1 MRGPAGRHPPTE
13 GFVPDHRL
21 STPTPV
27 DSLKF
32 NVGGGGI
39 RRDSEGIFS
48 GSRPSSC
55 YSAGVNHRRSA
66 SAVVIKNRSNQS
78 HAISAINSY
87 LSERSFPISFKLKSL
102 PSSKD
107 INDTLKFVLTRLD
120 YLPSNKM
127 EDDLLIVLKYLNCP
141 IKISK
146 SALKSPGTDHV
157 FPTVL
162 AILHWLLQIAMYNE
176 HLVNSTQSQP
186 ISGDSL
192 FYYTLNTY
200 MDCLRGYDDENIM
213 EKLQQEKSFLEEN
226 IKMKLE
232 DVKDL
237 EAKLEAI
244 KSGPSLRESKEE
256 EQGMLEKDMKKFNEL
271 IQQLQTHV
279 VAMEKLMEE
288 KEKEL
293 GIKTEERIRMR
304 EENEEMKKKVEEQGM
319 NMREAE
325 RLKRELQSVERDIR
339 EAEIERN
346 KWEEKYWDLDAAMGT
361 KLKELE
367 ALQIECNQTIQRLK
381 LGNDFQYDLNA
392 KGLTPV
398 EVLGMDYKSTLKP
411 ALKSAS
417 DDVKRS
423 SMENL
428 ESLISLQ
435 QSSRDINSKIDAKR
449 NRIVVLQ
456 SRIEEVE
463 TRINLIKKETQDYT
477 SQCAMEARKLVEKF
491 EVDSHKVDVVEKEAR
506 ELVKSSKVK
515 LKETM
520 MQNEEEIEMCGDELL
535 TLIDSVS
542 KCKEFMVSKISKMK
556 NEISETGVDIAQ
568 VHKASLKTCL

>member
-1 MRGPAGRHPPTE
+1 MRGPTGRHPLTE

-27 DSLKF
+27 DPLKF
-32 NVGGGGI
+32 NVGGGGTC
-39 RRDSEGIFS
+39 RDSEGIFS

-55 YSAGVNHRRSA
+55 YSAGVNYRRSS

-102 PSSKD
+102 PTSKD
-107 INDTLKFVLTRLD
+107 INDTLKFVLARLD

-127 EDDLLIVLKYLNCP
+127 EDDLLMVLKYLNCP

-162 AILHWLLQIAMYNE
+162 AILHWLVQIALYNE
-176 HLVNSTQSQP
+176 HLVNSIQSQS

-232 DVKDL
+232 NVKDL
-237 EAKLEAI
+237 EAKLESI

-256 EQGMLEKDMKKFNEL
+256 EQRMLEKDIKKFNEL
-271 IQQLQTHV
+271 IEQLQTHV

-293 GIKTEERIRMR
+293 RIKTEERIRMC

-325 RLKRELQSVERDIR
+325 RLKRELQSVERDIE

-346 KWEEKYWDLDAAMGT
+346 KWEETYWDLDAAMGT
-361 KLKELE
+361 NLKELE
-367 ALQIECNQTIQRLK
+367 ALQIECNHTIQRLK
-381 LGNDFQYDLNA
+381 LGNGFQYDLNA

-428 ESLISLQ
+428 ESLKYLQ
-435 QSSRDINSKIDAKR
+435 QSSRDINAKIDAKR
-449 NRIVVLQ
+449 NRILVLK
-456 SRIEEVE
+456 SRIEE
-463 TRINLIKKETQDYT
+463 KETQDYN

-491 EVDSHKVDVVEKEAR
+491 EVESHKVDVVEKEAR
-506 ELVKSSKVK
+506 ELVRSSKVK

-520 MQNEEEIEMCGDELL
+520 MRNEEEVEMCGDELL
-535 TLIDSVS
+535 ALIDSVS
-542 KCKEFMVSKISKMK
+542 KCKEFMVSKILKMK
-556 NEISETGVDIAQ
+556 NEVSETGVDIAQ
-568 VHKASLKTCL
+568 VHKASL